1 MGNIIFLQI
10 SERMRKRH
18 TNYGFHE
25 LFESSW
31 ENIIYFEVEGR
42 IVVTFQKY
50 MHYMEHISWYKIV
63 ELVVP
68 IMISLIQET

>member
-25 LFESSW
+25 LFESSR

-42 IVVTFQKY
+42 IVVTFQKH